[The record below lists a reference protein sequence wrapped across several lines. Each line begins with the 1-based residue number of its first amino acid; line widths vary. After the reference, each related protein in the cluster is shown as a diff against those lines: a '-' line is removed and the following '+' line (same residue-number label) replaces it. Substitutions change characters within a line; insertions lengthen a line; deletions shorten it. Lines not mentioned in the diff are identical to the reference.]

1 MGPALCIAIYL
12 TVWWMV
18 FLMILPIGV
27 ISHAEA
33 GIDRGDGTDP
43 ASPVD
48 PKLKKKFI
56 TTSWVS
62 AIVFAVIWLVVHF
75 HLIVLP
81 PLAMGGYS

>member
-1 MGPALCIAIYL
+1 MGPALSIAVYL
-12 TVWWMV
+12 TIWWMV

-27 ISHAEA
+27 VSHAEA

-48 PKLKKKFI
+48 PKRKKKCI

-62 AIVFAVIWLVVHF
+62 AILFAGVWLVFFF

-81 PLAMGGYS
+81 PLAVGGFS

>member
-12 TVWWMV
+12 TVWFIVW
-18 FLMILPIGV
+18 LMILPIGV

-62 AIVFAVIWLVVHF
+62 VIVFAVIWLVVHF

>member
-1 MGPALCIAIYL
+1 MGPALSIAVYL
-12 TVWWMV
+12 TVWWVV
-18 FLMILPIGV
+18 FLTILPIGV

-62 AIVFAVIWLVVHF
+62 AIVFAGIWLVFHF
-75 HLIVLP
+75 HLITLP
-81 PLAMGGYS
+81 TLTMGGYT

>member
-1 MGPALCIAIYL
+1 MGPALSIMIYL

-33 GIDRGDGTDP
+33 GIDPGDGTDP

-48 PKLKKKFI
+48 PKLKRKVF

>member
-1 MGPALCIAIYL
+1 MGPALSIAIYL

-33 GIDRGDGTDP
+33 GIKPVDGADP

-62 AIVFAVIWLVVHF
+62 LIVFAVIWLVVHF